1 MTMSP
6 ANRFLWRSRPRAPM
20 VDMGQGRS
28 LSAEDLLDG
37 HFRRL
42 TRRAATRTVEVQ
54 VDDQLRAAITV
65 LAPDLSPLTRLAEEL
80 AGVVSDVHPEPRFRA
95 DLHRALEQT
104 HRQHAAQR
112 TLGTRTPVVVESTSR
127 AWWAVPVIALIF
139 VASLLWWRARRRAA
153 G

>member
-6 ANRFLWRSRPRAPM
+6 ANVFLWRSQPHGPM
-20 VDMGQGRS
+20 IDMGQGRS

-42 TRRAATRTVEVQ
+42 TNRTATRTVEVQ

-80 AGVVSDVHPEPRFRA
+80 AGVVNDVRPEPRFRA

-112 TLGTRTPVVVESTSR
+112 TLGTRIPVAAESASR
-127 AWWAVPVIALIF
+127 PWWAVLVAVLIF
-139 VASLLWWRARRRAA
+139 VAGLIWWRAHRRA
-153 G
+153 GE